1 MLHEAFHTANV
12 CEEQTGSLRS
22 IQKSLT
28 FLGYSYVVTF
38 SGPTASTANDS
49 YLQSCDAAV

>member
-1 MLHEAFHTANV
+1 MFHEAFHTANV
-12 CEEQTGSLRS
+12 CEEQTGPLRS

-49 YLQSCDAAV
+49 YLQSCDAAA